1 MFTVRAP
8 AHKTTVAVDA
18 RVATKANAKRYDRRP
33 ARAISVPYRD
43 AIERVIDRSS
53 R

>member
-43 AIERVIDRSS
+43 AIERAIDRSS